1 MKVRFLKDVRVG
13 GKEYHPGDVAELGEP
28 TTGRLIERGYVEAL
42 ETKTEV
48 EEISPASA
56 SGIPIDFETVGD
68 IGEVLPVEG
77 EGEQSSIDDL
87 LGVPIVIVSAKFDKG
102 RSGKLE
108 GKDIATIQFA
118 KRDGLGGWFTTW
130 SGPLIA
136 QLKQLDEAGALPR
149 KCVIEERKG
158 SSGYRY
164 YILASAKAQA
174 REKQ

>member
-1 MKVRFLKDVRVG
+1 MKVKFLKAVRVA
-13 GKEYHPGDVAELGEP
+13 GKEYHQGDVAELGEP
-28 TTGRLIERGYVEAL
+28 TTGRLIEQGYAETL
-42 ETKTEV
+42 ETKSEV
-48 EEISPASA
+48 EEISPAGGSQM
-56 SGIPIDFETVGD
+56 DFESVGD

-77 EGEQSSIDDL
+77 EGEQSFIDDL

-118 KRDGLGGWFTTW
+118 RRDGPGGWFTTW

-136 QLKQLDEAGALPR
+136 QLKQLDAAGALPR

-164 YILASAKAQA
+164 YILASA
-174 REKQ
+174 RRG